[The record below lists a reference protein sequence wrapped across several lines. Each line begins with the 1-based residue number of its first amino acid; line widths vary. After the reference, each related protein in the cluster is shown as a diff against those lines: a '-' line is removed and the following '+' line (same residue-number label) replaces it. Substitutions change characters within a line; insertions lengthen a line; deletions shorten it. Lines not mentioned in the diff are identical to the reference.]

1 MAVTYGFYNSLN
13 KDRVYN
19 AEQISSI
26 FDGVI
31 TDGVFASIG
40 DTLATVPGTG
50 MQVVVKTGKCWF
62 NGTWTINDSLLPLD
76 IEVADVNLSRI
87 DAVVVEVNATV
98 AVRKNSIK
106 IIKGAAS
113 ANPTNPVMKS
123 GESIYQYPIAYVRVD
138 AGVTSITADKI
149 SINVGRGTCPFV
161 TSILQQTNINDLF
174 NQWDT
179 EFKIWFDNLK
189 TQLSGDVAV
198 NLQRQINEMLPDS
211 MTRDILKLGP
221 NATTNDAWQ
230 ALAIGVGKKMVKV
243 KVIDYDGSSKA
254 GVSISGLSKLDGYNL
269 VTDSNG
275 IAYGS
280 GSGQVTISISIN
292 GTVIDSKTISI
303 GDAIVTEC
311 TFQLYKATV
320 TILMHDNSKPVDGC
334 TVTINNSFLIKATSN
349 VYEVY
354 LKNPS
359 IGKKYSVTCSNGGYL
374 DLETKT
380 LSISVSGINNQYTLK
395 FDLRRATKYESFT
408 SSQTIKLSKL
418 VSKYKG
424 ILIGGGQGGG
434 GGSFFSGNHSSG
446 YGGCGGNGGQI
457 VHTPDIQTNGAAVSV
472 KITIGAGGAG
482 GKKGSIPTGGSPLT
496 GPTGG
501 TTTMGSYSASGGS
514 GSGPTGGGR
523 CRYDDD
529 DNRVTGVKPGNGSWQ
544 TININGTTIQV
555 AASGGG
561 GGSGSDWPTPNQ
573 AMLQYINGGTGP
585 SGNSGGIG
593 CRWETPGESGSSA
606 HGIGCGGGG
615 GGGGLVD
622 HAVGGDGGQGSSGG
636 VYVIWE

>member
-26 FDGVI
+26 FDGII

-40 DTLATVPGTG
+40 DTLATIPGTG
-50 MQVVVKTGKCWF
+50 MQVIVKTGKCWF

-76 IEVADVNLSRI
+76 IDVADVSLSRI

-106 IIKGAAS
+106 IVKGTAS

-149 SINVGRGTCPFV
+149 SINVGRGTCPFI
-161 TSILQQTNINDLF
+161 TSILQQTNVDDLF
-174 NQWDT
+174 NQWET
-179 EFKIWFDNLK
+179 EFQIWFDNLK

-198 NLQRQINEMLPDS
+198 NLQKQINEMLPDS
-211 MTRDILKLGP
+211 ITRDILKLGP

-230 ALAIGVGKKMVKV
+230 ALAIGIGKKMVKV

-292 GTVIDSKTISI
+292 ETVIDSKTISI
-303 GDAIVTEC
+303 GDDIVTEC

-320 TILMHDNSKPVDGC
+320 TILMHDNSKPDDGC
-334 TVTINNSFLIKATSN
+334 VVTINNSSLIKVTSN

-359 IGKKYSVTCSNGGYL
+359 IGKEYSVTCSNGGYL

-395 FDLRRATKYESFT
+395 FDLRRATKYILLT

-434 GGSFFSGNHSSG
+434 GGSYFSNNHSGG
-446 YGGCGGNGGQI
+446 YGGCGGNGGRI
-457 VHTPDIQTNGAAVSV
+457 VRTPDIQTNGAAVSIP
-472 KITIGAGGAG
+472 ITIGAGGAG
-482 GKKGSIPTGGSPLT
+482 GKNGTTSVSGSPLT

-514 GSGPTGGGR
+514 GSGPTGGGKF
-523 CRYDDD
+523 YYNDEDDIFS
-529 DNRVTGVKPGNGSWQ
+529 GIKPASGSWQ
-544 TININGTTIQV
+544 TINVNGTTMNI

-561 GGSGSDWPTPNQ
+561 GGSGCDWTTPN
-573 AMLQYINGGTGP
+573 ANTRPYTTGGTGP
-585 SGNSGGIG
+585 SGNNGGTG
-593 CRWETPGESGSSA
+593 CYFETSATAGSNA
-606 HGIGCGGGG
+606 YGIGCGGGG

-622 HAVGGDGGQGSSGG
+622 HASGANGGRGSNGG